1 MWASHLAYRG
11 AGRTR
16 SVEGCGWSSL
26 FVRIDGEREEGEDR
40 VGIVAMERVGKRGGR
55 QKEGGRHVGMGG
67 AAGAGGG
74 RSSPRAFHLH
84 AHDPKIILYRGAN
97 GEREGGENR
106 VGTLAIGRVGKR
118 GESGIS
124 RHLVPS
130 FRLRAGRVW
139 TSF

>member
-1 MWASHLAYRG
+1 MW
-11 AGRTR
+11 
-16 SVEGCGWSSL
+16 
-26 FVRIDGEREEGEDR
+26 
-40 VGIVAMERVGKRGGR
+40 GG
-55 QKEGGRHVGMGG
+55 GG

-118 GESGIS
+118 GERERERKGE
-124 RHLVPS
+124 RVGLP
-130 FRLRAGRVW
+130 FRPRARGGFNRELCCLLGS
-139 TSF
+139 TIGGSAA

>member
-1 MWASHLAYRG
+1 MFELM
-11 AGRTR
+11 
-16 SVEGCGWSSL
+16 
-26 FVRIDGEREEGEDR
+26 EREGGENR
-40 VGIVAMERVGKRGGR
+40 VGIVAMERVGKRGDRRRAGDMW
-55 QKEGGRHVGMGG
+55 GWGG

-84 AHDPKIILYRGAN
+84 AHDPKILPYRGAN
-97 GEREGGENR
+97 GEREEGENR
-106 VGTLAIGRVGKR
+106 VGTVAIGRVGKR

-139 TSF
+139 RSF